1 MTDYYRWKAEWE
13 ELEQLGNPQRTAGVT
28 RFHLLASLSDRVKRD
43 LVLSSCASPDEMF
56 RRLDNRFGNKAK
68 IVLRISKEV
77 QGLPSVKGNNP
88 RKAIEL
94 IQAVERALSNLV
106 ILGEEDII
114 KNRWVAQS
122 LESKLPSS
130 LKEKWIAHKSEAVN
144 GFAPLTHFDCLLRFL
159 KKQEAILEELDL
171 LEASPGEGSSSLK
184 GPADKPERG
193 VKKAFSK
200 ATSGQRGSQLKPRSG
215 SCTACADETHAGRLF
230 ACKAFR
236 EMDLQRSKAHL
247 KTHGICNRCLCFHL
261 KDGRCNP
268 KFLCSKM
275 DCRKEESHH
284 YLLCPKSIAQDKYT
298 GSEEQ
303 GTKRVERKG
312 LGLTSQQEELLAK
325 VTPDLRA
332 ELRKAFSNKAS
343 TTICTAGGR
352 LNEYPVVMMLLEVTT
367 NSGQMI
373 GTLIDLASDTNYI
386 TNNAAQRLGLI
397 GESIKLIVHGIGGMT
412 TTVTTKRYSLRLRV
426 KTTKGT
432 VTEHKLLCYGLES
445 IAEVSQPVT
454 PQQLQKIFPGVTAEE
469 LVRPENI
476 DLLISHR
483 EGRLVPQPFKMEG
496 DLVLW
501 DGPLGKTVG
510 GTHPDLFEV
519 VDLTLQQA
527 ASAAS
532 VPREVKR

>member
-1 MTDYYRWKAEWE
+1 M
-13 ELEQLGNPQRTAGVT
+13 
-28 RFHLLASLSDRVKRD
+28 
-43 LVLSSCASPDEMF
+43 
-56 RRLDNRFGNKAK
+56 
-68 IVLRISKEV
+68 
-77 QGLPSVKGNNP
+77 
-88 RKAIEL
+88 
-94 IQAVERALSNLV
+94 
-106 ILGEEDII
+106 
-114 KNRWVAQS
+114 
-122 LESKLPSS
+122 
-130 LKEKWIAHKSEAVN
+130 N
-144 GFAPLTHFDCLLRFL
+144 GFGPINHFNCLLRFL

-171 LEASPGEGSSSLK
+171 LEASPGEGSSSVK

-200 ATSGQRGSQLKPRSG
+200 ATLGQRGSQPKPRLG
-215 SCTACADETHAGRLF
+215 SCAACADETHAGRLF

-236 EMDLQRSKAHL
+236 EMDHQRRKAHL

-261 KDGRCNP
+261 KDGHCNP

-275 DCRKEESHH
+275 DCHKEESHH
-284 YLLCPKSIAQDKYT
+284 YLLCPKSIAQEKSA

-312 LGLTSQQEELLAK
+312 LELTSQQEELLAK

-332 ELRKAFSNKAS
+332 EIRKAFSNKAS
-343 TTICTAGGR
+343 TTICTAGSG
-352 LNEYPVVMMLLEVTT
+352 LKEYLVVMMLLEVST
-367 NSGQMI
+367 NSDQLI

-397 GESIKLIVHGIGGMT
+397 GESIKLIVYGIGGMRKM
-412 TTVTTKRYSLRLRV
+412 VTTKSYSLRLRV

-445 IAEVSQPVT
+445 IAEISQPVT
-454 PQQLQKIFPGVTAEE
+454 PQQLQKIFPDIAAEE
-469 LVRPENI
+469 LVRPENM

-519 VDLTLQQA
+519 VDLMLHQSETHFARSMRTSSRVYKEVLVDTIDLSEEHPMRMEEVTLSSTTATNKEVFEWFKWDSIGA
-527 ASAAS
+527 ARDPKCGSCKCS
-532 VPREVKR
+532 KCPPGGKEMTLGEERDLEKIKDCLSYVL